1 MSDYK
6 YFDHSYHIYPGPGPE
21 EISVLT
27 HADLSFFSTLCSKN
41 KVQLDQNG
49 LKKYL
54 DSLEIKYPDS
64 IILSFNRE
72 CIAENMFSGDYENF
86 TIEPNIAGTK
96 INPLSN
102 ANYLALKNLDPGL
115 SLEFLKI

>member
-1 MSDYK
+1 
-6 YFDHSYHIYPGPGPE
+6 
-21 EISVLT
+21 
-27 HADLSFFSTLCSKN
+27 
-41 KVQLDQNG
+41 
-49 LKKYL
+49 
-54 DSLEIKYPDS
+54 
-64 IILSFNRE
+64 
-72 CIAENMFSGDYENF
+72 MFSGDYENF